1 MMYSHREKGAG
12 MIETWEKVKG
22 CYVRVDA
29 RGRVTEAVKLDENGH
44 SVPAAPYRWSKP
56 YGAWVNATGVKIA
69 TLRAGMSR
77 GTYQIR

>member
-1 MMYSHREKGAG
+1 MKES
-12 MIETWEKVKG
+12 WVKVKG
-22 CYVRVDA
+22 CYVHVDTQ
-29 RGRVTEAVKLDENGH
+29 GRVTEAVKLDENGQ

-56 YGAWVNATGVKIA
+56 YGAWINATGVYIA